1 MYVSCNFVFDA
12 VLLLY
17 LVVNPLV
24 FLQQDYNSEDQQN
37 SRTDNVGKEKTTE
50 CVIVR

>member
-12 VLLLY
+12 VLHLA
-17 LVVNPLV
+17 VNPLV

>member
-1 MYVSCNFVFDA
+1 MQFCFYI
-12 VLLLY
+12 L
-17 LVVNPLV
+17 PLTRL
-24 FLQQDYNSEDQQN
+24 FFFQQDYNSEDQQN

>member
-12 VLLLY
+12 VLLLR
-17 LVVNPLV
+17 LAVNPLV